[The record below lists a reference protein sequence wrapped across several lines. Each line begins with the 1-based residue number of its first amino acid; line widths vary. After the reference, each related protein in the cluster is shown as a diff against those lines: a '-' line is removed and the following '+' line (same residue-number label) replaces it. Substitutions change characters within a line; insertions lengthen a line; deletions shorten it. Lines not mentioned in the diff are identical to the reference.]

1 MRRLLVVLLLV
12 LQASCGGECPDG
24 SAPQVVSPVYVRC
37 PDQPA
42 SAAARGGAS
51 SPPRRMLASAHGDG
65 GER

>member
-1 MRRLLVVLLLV
+1 MRPLLFVVLLL
-12 LQASCGGECPDG
+12 AACGGECPDG

-42 SAAARGGAS
+42 SAAARGG
-51 SPPRRMLASAHGDG
+51 